1 MKTINRILYRLL
13 AMVIIGSG
21 ACTKLD
27 IPPMNVIQDN
37 DVFTTSGG
45 IQIYMARLYSELPIE
60 DFRYSP
66 TRGLN
71 FFWIISPFPAIT
83 GEALSRDQNGATAE
97 TFGYWG
103 NAYKLIREVN
113 YFLETLPQ
121 YSSNFSQNDINSW
134 LGEARFIRGA
144 TYFALV
150 KRYGGVPLVDKLLQY
165 PNQKG
170 DSLDIPRAS
179 EQQVYDYIGADFDF
193 AISNLYETNQRGRA
207 NKYAAAAF
215 KSRSMLYAG
224 SIAKYN
230 KVVLFDKNHSQVC
243 GIPPEKAN
251 DYFTSAYEAAKMLE
265 GKYSLYTKA
274 WAAGDK
280 EAQYQNFVNLFF
292 DQGSEENIFVKEY
305 QYPQSVHGYD
315 AYNVP
320 RQSMGANGYSSEV
333 CPTLNFVE
341 MFDGLPK
348 NADGTLQVLDASGKY
363 KFYNGTLDLFA
374 NAEPRLRATVI
385 LPGDEFKGDNIEIRR
400 GIYTGETGSGVSPLL
415 PQGSTANYPAGNIVS
430 SSNANQVPY
439 TLPDGTQ
446 MNPAG
451 LSGVFTGDQTC
462 AISGFSVRK
471 YLAPNKPKSEVLEN
485 HSDQTWIEM
494 RYAEVM
500 LNEAEAAFELYAA
513 GQGAGYLQDAY
524 DLINKIRE
532 RAGATLLNGIGEL
545 TSVDI
550 IRRERRK
557 ELAFE
562 NKTWWD
568 MRRWRIADLEQN
580 GTIYKVLMPFYA
592 AKAGKYFFDA
602 RLDERNVRYTFDP
615 RWYYEQIPQGEIS
628 TSPSL
633 IQNPGY

>member
-280 EAQYQNFVNLFF
+280 EAQYQNFVSLFF

-315 AYNVP
+315 SYNVP

-363 KFYNGTLDLFA
+363 KFYNGTFDLFA

-494 RYAEVM
+494 RYAEVL

-524 DLINKIRE
+524 DVINKIRE